1 MTGNKSKLRPCA
13 LGVVAVMLATGATAC
28 GGGGSAT
35 EAKAPSQADCE
46 AYPKKDITMVIGRSP
61 GGGYD
66 EYGRFMA
73 PLLEKELGATIV
85 VENVDGAGGAVAASQ
100 VQGAD
105 PDGYTIHVTEPNGLS
120 ALQVVNEVDYDLNE
134 FTMLGTINNRASTL
148 AVAADSD
155 IETFEDLVQAGEDG
169 PLTIASNGLTSANF
183 INATI
188 AAQEAGIEL
197 TPVAHE
203 SSSEAIT
210 SVVRGDTDFTMFSS
224 DSIAEAVEA
233 GELKALAQFGEEP
246 YRALPDVPLAKDIG
260 LEALNGELTSTL
272 ILVAP
277 PGLPDCI
284 KKPLTDA
291 VQTVLN
297 GKEMTKFGSE
307 GHIVEP
313 GTAEET
319 KQTVE
324 NSLKTYERYADS
336 FKSYM
341 AG

>member
-1 MTGNKSKLRPCA
+1 VVVIA
-13 LGVVAVMLATGATAC
+13 LAASLTAC
-28 GGGGSAT
+28 GGGDT
-35 EAKAPSQADCE
+35 QAKAPTQAECK
-46 AYPKKDITMVIGRSP
+46 AYPAEDITMVIGRAP

-73 PLLEKELGATIV
+73 PLLEKELGQTV
-85 VENVDGAGGAVAASQ
+85 VVKNVDGAGGAVAASQ
-100 VQGAD
+100 VQSEDA
-105 PDGYTIHVTEPNGLS
+105 DGYTIHLTEPNGLG
-120 ALQVVNEVDYDLNE
+120 ALQIVDEVDYDLNK

-155 IETFEDLVQAGEDG
+155 IETFDDLVAAGKDG
-169 PLTIASNGLTSANF
+169 PLKIAANGLTSANF
-183 INATI
+183 VNAAIT
-188 AAQEAGIEL
+188 AKQAGFKL

-210 SVVRGDTDFTMFSS
+210 SVVRGDTDVTMFST

-233 GELKALAQFGEEP
+233 GDLKALAQFGEEP
-246 YRALPDVPLAKDIG
+246 YEDLSDVPMAEDIG
-260 LEALNGELTSTL
+260 MDPLGGELTSSL

-284 KKPLTDA
+284 KQPLTDA

-297 GKEMTKFGSE
+297 GPEMKKFGE
-307 GHIVEP
+307 KGHIVEP
-313 GTAEET
+313 GTPEET

-324 NSLKTYERYADS
+324 DSMKTYKQYEDS
-336 FKSYM
+336 FKSFM
-341 AG
+341 VG